1 MERNLSSRLWR
12 AIYERARL
20 CLILTGSVCA
30 LPVAIVLSLIAPI
43 YRVRSGF
50 LFVDRIGHFAFDA
63 EYYLS
68 GIASDKV
75 SQKCGHD
82 IFFYEGKLSNEQ
94 LSRMFRRHVWTSGL
108 VRFLYTANTWLPWAT
123 KQNITPAR
131 MRNGSRDLEGNF
143 RRVEHQLKFTD
154 WEDRQGHAALAEFGM
169 SHSDY
174 FVCLQIRD
182 PAYLGSTRP
191 ESNWSYHSYRDCD
204 IRTYHSTVR
213 ELVKHGYW
221 VFRMGKN
228 VQHPLL
234 IEDERVVDYANHP
247 KRSDFLDV
255 WLMANCHFAISS
267 GTGLDSVSDAFRRP
281 ILYTNYDVF
290 HLMVTWSMCL
300 TVPKRLLWRKTGEE
314 LSIAEYFDYGFAH
327 SRKYEAAGIQIVD
340 LEEHEITSATREMIS
355 WLEGDINRSSYE
367 ADIQQQFWREYARQP
382 KFPQFHGQIH
392 PQSRIGS
399 EYLKSY
405 ISELIRPAP

>member
-108 VRFLYTANTWLPWAT
+108 VRFLYTANTWLPWAA

-131 MRNGSRDLEGNF
+131 MRNGSRDLEGNL

-154 WEDRQGHAALAEFGM
+154 WEDRQGHAALAEFGL

-174 FVCLQIRD
+174 FVCLQVRD

-213 ELVKHGYW
+213 GLSMQILGPAQFAKAEDLELHSDRPW
-221 VFRMGKN
+221 SLSLCNRHLLVFPGTSDRPPRLTGS
-228 VQHPLL
+228 PLL
-234 IEDERVVDYANHP
+234 LP
-247 KRSDFLDV
+247 S
-255 WLMANCHFAISS
+255 
-267 GTGLDSVSDAFRRP
+267 
-281 ILYTNYDVF
+281 
-290 HLMVTWSMCL
+290 
-300 TVPKRLLWRKTGEE
+300 
-314 LSIAEYFDYGFAH
+314 
-327 SRKYEAAGIQIVD
+327 
-340 LEEHEITSATREMIS
+340 
-355 WLEGDINRSSYE
+355 
-367 ADIQQQFWREYARQP
+367 
-382 KFPQFHGQIH
+382 
-392 PQSRIGS
+392 
-399 EYLKSY
+399 
-405 ISELIRPAP
+405 